1 MCIGRLLRAAAVVDQ
16 KHILAG
22 HAHRVTQAAGTGR
35 LGARQHAV
43 RPVIAQ
49 PVEIFASQQSQPQL
63 VRTGPDLK
71 IGGHQRGLLAQSK
84 LQVAPGP
91 GGDVKIFVDEIHVG
105 GGGQQQECN
114 GNHADSAGRPQPSLA
129 PQRAKMGSMN
139 DSMAQPRAQL
149 APLELPGWKTAI
161 NWTAAVVLAIVFLV
175 SGLYK
180 ITDPQGWAVRLTQL
194 RFPES
199 LSLAG
204 ALGVGITETL
214 AGVLV
219 LVPRFR
225 RWGAILTGLLLV
237 AFMIY
242 MGMNYAAL
250 KGADCSCF
258 PIVKRVVG
266 PMFFVGDAAL
276 LLVAV
281 GAGVWS
287 KPASGIRSALV
298 ILGAVAVFAGVSYG
312 VAAARETG
320 TKAPDTITV
329 NGKPY
334 SLQHGKILLFFFDP
348 ECMHCLAAGKRMA
361 TFNWG
366 DTAIVAI
373 PIQQPQ
379 FAAAYLEDTKLKA
392 LVSNDLQQLKAVFP
406 FVSVPA
412 GVALENGREKMPLTK
427 FEGDE
432 PAATLKQL
440 GFIQ

>member
-1 MCIGRLLRAAAVVDQ
+1 
-16 KHILAG
+16 
-22 HAHRVTQAAGTGR
+22 
-35 LGARQHAV
+35 
-43 RPVIAQ
+43 
-49 PVEIFASQQSQPQL
+49 
-63 VRTGPDLK
+63 
-71 IGGHQRGLLAQSK
+71 
-84 LQVAPGP
+84 
-91 GGDVKIFVDEIHVG
+91 
-105 GGGQQQECN
+105 
-114 GNHADSAGRPQPSLA
+114 
-129 PQRAKMGSMN
+129 MGSMN
-139 DSMAQPRAQL
+139 DSMAQARAEL
-149 APLELPGWKTAI
+149 PPFELPGWKTAV
-161 NWTAAVVLAIVFLV
+161 NWSAAIVLSIVFLV

-180 ITDPQGWAVRLTQL
+180 ITDAQGWAIRLTQL

-199 LSLAG
+199 LSLAA
-204 ALGVGITETL
+204 ALVVGITETL

-225 RWGAILTGLLLV
+225 RWGAILSAFLLV

-242 MGMNYAAL
+242 MGLNYAAL

-287 KPASGIRSALV
+287 KPASGLRSAIV

-312 VAAARETG
+312 VAAARQSG

-329 NGKPY
+329 DGKPF
-334 SLQHGKILLFFFDP
+334 SLQRGKILLYFFDP
-348 ECMHCLAAGKRMA
+348 ECMHCLAAGKAMSHYD
-361 TFNWG
+361 WS
-366 DTAIVAI
+366 DTTVVAI

-392 LVSNDLQQLKAVFP
+392 VVSNDLPQLKAIFP
-406 FVSVPA
+406 YVSVPA
-412 GVALENGREKMPLTK
+412 GVALENGREKLPLTK

-432 PAATLKQL
+432 PAATLKQI
-440 GFIQ
+440 GFVK